1 MQRKASSRYPL
12 SQYVLLTYE
21 GEPECYEETMTDEHK
36 EKCYNAMQEQM
47 DSLHENYTY
56 EMMELAEGKKAFRSK
71 WVYKLKTREDGSTPR
86 YKTRIVVK
94 GFQQKKGVDFDDI
107 FAPVVKM
114 TSIRT
119 VLSMAASMNL
129 EIEQLDVK
137 TTLQHDELEKEIYM
151 QQQEGF
157 EVK

>member
-1 MQRKASSRYPL
+1 M
-12 SQYVLLTYE
+12 
-21 GEPECYEETMTDEHK
+21 
-36 EKCYNAMQEQM
+36 
-47 DSLHENYTY
+47 
-56 EMMELAEGKKAFRSK
+56 
-71 WVYKLKTREDGSTPR
+71 
-86 YKTRIVVK
+86 VK
-94 GFQQKKGVDFDDI
+94 GFQHKKRLDFDEM

-114 TSIRT
+114 TSIQI